1 MQFFKNT
8 SQIEAIKV
16 IQFQEELTYKLNIT
30 SNTGWEF
37 SHPNGHQSCNLLK
50 APQLQDKNTGITLL
64 VSREELLLYRG
75 ENDTDNV
82 PKFCEINVNCQSN
95 PDSNLDVSVK
105 HKEKELFKIIKEKK
119 QCIYLSNVL

>member
-1 MQFFKNT
+1 M
-8 SQIEAIKV
+8 
-16 IQFQEELTYKLNIT
+16 
-30 SNTGWEF
+30 
-37 SHPNGHQSCNLLK
+37 
-50 APQLQDKNTGITLL
+50 
-64 VSREELLLYRG
+64 SREELLLYRG

-119 QCIYLSNVL
+119 QCICQMFFDFEKEDDNICLTTASAFFTKEQHEVSCICIVCTCTILLCISEIV